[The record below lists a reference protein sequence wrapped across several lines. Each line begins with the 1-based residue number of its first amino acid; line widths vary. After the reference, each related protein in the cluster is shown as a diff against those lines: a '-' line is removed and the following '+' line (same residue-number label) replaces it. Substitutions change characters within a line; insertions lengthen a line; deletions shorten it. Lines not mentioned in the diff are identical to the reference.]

1 MILQVIVDISTNDV
15 DRAFDYEGEDMPIGS
30 RVAVDFGN
38 QRLIG
43 FVIGKK
49 EQSEYPNLKIAK
61 YLDTPI
67 AYLLHTLL
75 CWQHIP

>member
-43 FVIGKK
+43 FVLSLI
-49 EQSEYPNLKIAK
+49 
-61 YLDTPI
+61 
-67 AYLLHTLL
+67 
-75 CWQHIP
+75 HI